1 MDGNCPRQKLHFRKY
16 KLLQSFKECFW
27 MGIVLGDNYLKS
39 LKETLF
45 KRTKKKKKP
54 CMLVQITSCRQ
65 KLPCYKKDKK
75 RQVLYCGGNSLAKK
89 DISFMVE
96 IALRKEYNGFLLY
109 FRLNLPY
116 FLKKEMSKLPS
127 SPKSSFYTSLLIQ
140 AAF

>member
-1 MDGNCPRQKLHFRKY
+1 
-16 KLLQSFKECFW
+16 
-27 MGIVLGDNYLKS
+27 
-39 LKETLF
+39 
-45 KRTKKKKKP
+45 
-54 CMLVQITSCRQ
+54 
-65 KLPCYKKDKK
+65 
-75 RQVLYCGGNSLAKK
+75 
-89 DISFMVE
+89 MVE